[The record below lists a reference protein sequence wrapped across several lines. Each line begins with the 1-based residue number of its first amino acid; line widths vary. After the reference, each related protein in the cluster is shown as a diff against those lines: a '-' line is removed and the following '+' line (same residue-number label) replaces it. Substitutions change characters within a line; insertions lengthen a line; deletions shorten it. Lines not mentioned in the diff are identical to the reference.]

1 MLATT
6 LPPPG
11 EVRCLYELDYRMET
25 RRKRVRHRGS
35 ACLLR
40 VGMTA
45 KHFGQ
50 TFLKF
55 ERRAVYGKSVRAVR

>member
-6 LPPPG
+6 LPPLG
-11 EVRCLYELDYRMET
+11 EVRCLYEDGVPYET
-25 RRKRVRHRGS
+25 RLKRVCHRGS

-45 KHFGQ
+45 KRFGQ

-55 ERRAVYGKSVRAVR
+55 ERMGG